1 MEFTIGCDPEV
12 FLSSPKGFVSAAGL
26 FPGTKAQ
33 PHRVEKGAV
42 QVDGLALEFNIDPAK
57 TPEEFDENIETVL
70 TQMKEMVR
78 QVDKDMRITFV
89 PFARFDVK
97 YFNDIPEENKI
108 LGCDPDYDAYK
119 GEVIAVSNKL
129 QNEPLRTAAG
139 HCHLG
144 WTKDED
150 PFNPVHFEDCRY
162 VANYFHGYGVN
173 PLGIYDP
180 ENEQRLRYYG
190 ANGAFRPKPYGVELR
205 QYSNKWVENRQHR
218 KQMFTF
224 LHTRLKQLYKG

>member
-129 QNEPLRTAAG
+129 
-139 HCHLG
+139 
-144 WTKDED
+144 
-150 PFNPVHFEDCRY
+150 
-162 VANYFHGYGVN
+162 
-173 PLGIYDP
+173 
-180 ENEQRLRYYG
+180 
-190 ANGAFRPKPYGVELR
+190 
-205 QYSNKWVENRQHR
+205 
-218 KQMFTF
+218 
-224 LHTRLKQLYKG
+224 